1 MSIYL
6 FAECKVNFVGS
17 VHRFDRRYILRW
29 SSCEDTLIVTSM
41 GLRELTIVSVM
52 FAHRLPWRVRLNIPF
67 CGRSVLPYPVHA
79 YLADVLGSVVK
90 VLHWLM
96 CWVYC

>member
-6 FAECKVNFVGS
+6 FAECKVDFVGS

-41 GLRELTIVSVM
+41 GLCKLTIVSVM
-52 FAHRLPWRVRLNIPF
+52 FIHRLPWRVRLNIPF
-67 CGRSVLPYPVHA
+67 CGRSV
-79 YLADVLGSVVK
+79 SVRRYGVTWSCALLLS
-90 VLHWLM
+90 VRFG
-96 CWVYC
+96 